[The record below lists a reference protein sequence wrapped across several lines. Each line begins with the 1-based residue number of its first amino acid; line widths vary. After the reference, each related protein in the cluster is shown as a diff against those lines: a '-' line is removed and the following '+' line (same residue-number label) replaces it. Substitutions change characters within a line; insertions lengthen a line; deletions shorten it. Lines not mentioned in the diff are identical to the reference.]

1 MQHAAGIAQGVP
13 TLVQEAPPTVSGGLG
28 AHARFCRQHRLVKH
42 EVEALLGRGARLS
55 RSPLAMK
62 LNENTFGQGRIAI
75 AVPKRILK
83 HAVDRNKVKRVIRE
97 QFRQHGARQL
107 PVDMLFT
114 LQSQLT
120 GLANIRN
127 TDKQA
132 RGQLRQV
139 LKQLLADVSQRFD
152 GFAR

>member
-13 TLVQEAPPTVSGGLG
+13 TLVPDAPPAVSGGLG
-28 AHARFCRQHRLVKH
+28 ARTRFCRQHRLVKH
-42 EVEALLGRGARLS
+42 DVEALLGRGARLS
-55 RSPLAMK
+55 RSPLALK
-62 LNENTFGQGRIAI
+62 LHENTFGQGRIAI

-83 HAVDRNKVKRVIRE
+83 RAVDRNKVKRVIRE
-97 QFRQHGARQL
+97 QFRQHGARKL

-120 GLANIRN
+120 GRGDIRN

-132 RGQLRQV
+132 CGQLREV
-139 LKQLLADVSQRFD
+139 LKQLLADISRRF
-152 GFAR
+152 GGSAQ